1 MENQSTASECLLQ
14 IEDEAFFAALRAKE
28 YKRLDLSGHQIYF
41 DYTGGNLYPASLV
54 ESHCEMLLNGTFG
67 NPHSINPTSA
77 RATSLVEA
85 AREKVISFFNAGDYI
100 CVFTQ
105 NASGALKIVGE
116 SYPFEAGTPFV
127 ILSDNHN
134 SVNGIRSFCNKK
146 QGITEYV
153 PVRFEDL
160 RIDDEILRNALDK
173 NADYTGN
180 KLFAMPA
187 QSNVSGVK
195 HDLAWINYAQSKGY
209 DVLLDAAAFVPTSRL
224 DLKAVQPEFVSISF
238 YKIFGY
244 PTGLG
249 CLLIKKSAF
258 SKLSKPWFAGGTVD
272 VVSVC
277 YPFHTLEEGHERFE
291 DGTINYLNIPSLKLG
306 LEFIESI
313 GIDRINKRVTHLT
326 AYLLQALTSLRH
338 KNGNEVVH
346 IFGPK
351 NIENRG
357 GTIIMT
363 FKNADGKILP
373 FDIIEA
379 AALKKNISLRTGC
392 FCNPGI
398 DEINSQIASEEL
410 KQFYLSKDFKVQ
422 YKDLLHLNDKVRGAT
437 RISVGIATN
446 EKDIIALLD
455 FIKSYFEL

>member
-1 MENQSTASECLLQ
+1 METQSTASDHLLH
-14 IEDEAFFAALRAKE
+14 IEDEVFFAALRAKE
-28 YKRLDLSGHQIYF
+28 YKRLDQAGHQIYF

-54 ESHCEMLLNGTFG
+54 EAHCEMLLKGTFG

-77 RATSLVEA
+77 RATELVEA
-85 AREKVISFFNAGDYI
+85 ARAKVISFFNATDYI

-116 SYPFEAGTPFV
+116 SYPFESGTPFV

-134 SVNGIRSFCNKK
+134 SVNGIREFCNKK
-146 QGITEYV
+146 QGKTEYV
-153 PVRFEDL
+153 PVRCEDL
-160 RIDDEILRNALDK
+160 RIEDAVLQNALDK
-173 NADYTGN
+173 NTTYTGN

-209 DVLLDAAAFVPTSRL
+209 DVILDAAAFVPTSRL
-224 DLKAVQPEFVSISF
+224 DLKVVQPEFVSVSF

-258 SKLSKPWFAGGTVD
+258 SKLCKPWFAGGTVD

-326 AYLLQALTSLRH
+326 AYLLKALSELRH

-346 IFGPK
+346 ILGPK

-363 FKNADGKILP
+363 FKNAAGKTLP
-373 FDIIEA
+373 FDVIEA
-379 AALKKNISLRTGC
+379 AAVQQNISLRTGC
-392 FCNPGI
+392 FCNPGL

-410 KQFYLSKDFKVQ
+410 EQFYLSKDFQVQ

-437 RISVGIATN
+437 RISVGIATT